1 MRVMEA
7 RIDLQAIICWIGFL
21 LTVFVTRYML
31 HLTIR
36 LTVRH
41 SINLILRL
49 FYFRMFL
56 SLSLWLFRNLSSSS
70 LRWFSRLDSMSCAC
84 RTLSRSRSSRSS
96 GSCFGRWCILLVK
109 LTKLSCIFTK
119 LSRTLSLFYVDFLS
133 VILYPFLYRS
143 LTLFSIL
150 FIEFSSR

>member
-7 RIDLQAIICWIGFL
+7 RFDLQAIICWIWFL
-21 LTVFVTRYML
+21 ITVFVTRYML

-70 LRWFSRLDSMSCAC
+70 LRWFSRLPSMSWAC
-84 RTLSRSRSSRSS
+84 KTLSRSRSSRSS

-109 LTKLSCIFTK
+109 FTIFLCILSHIFHMFSKVCIPVF
-119 LSRTLSLFYVDFLS
+119 SFL
-133 VILYPFLYRS
+133 I
-143 LTLFSIL
+143 FSICIVL
-150 FIEFSSR
+150 FKESFFNKKLI